1 MDNLVSAERLAE
13 VGLPYINDFAVG
25 VFDSRERAQKR
36 CPAGWEVFVELAGR
50 TLLNAIRIGQ
60 VRVRQGDP
68 AYPLYAVLRSKGE
81 HHEENSLP

>member
-1 MDNLVSAERLAE
+1 MDNLVSAERLAR
-13 VGLPYINDFAVG
+13 VGLPYVNDFAIG
-25 VFDSRERAQKR
+25 VFDSLERAQKR

-68 AYPLYAVLRSKGE
+68 AYPLYAVLGSKGE